1 MKLNTVS
8 LTFGGTVPMG
18 QYANI
23 KIEVNVTA
31 TVEEGETLQEVV
43 QALGDQARKEVAE
56 LTRPMV
62 VEKARVLTEINT
74 FPKNVQSRLAAILP
88 ALVWLQAVEG
98 KVENDANQGID

>member
-1 MKLNTVS
+1 MKLNMVS

-18 QYANI
+18 QYANV

-31 TVEEGETLQEVV
+31 TVEEGESLQEVV
-43 QALGDQARKEVAE
+43 QALGDQARKEVAA

-62 VEKARVLTEINT
+62 VEKARVLTEMNT
-74 FPKNVQSRLAAILP
+74 FPENVRTRLAAILP

-98 KVENDANQGID
+98 EDNADQGTD